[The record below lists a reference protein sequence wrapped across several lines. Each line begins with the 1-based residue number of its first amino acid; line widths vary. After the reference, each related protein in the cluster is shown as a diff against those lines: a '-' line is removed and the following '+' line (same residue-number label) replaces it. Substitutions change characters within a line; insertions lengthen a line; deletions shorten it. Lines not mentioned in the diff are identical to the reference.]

1 MSSDGDSAA
10 GGGGELRFQLHDWRW
25 VCSALA
31 SPRFP
36 PCHLPLVD
44 TIIIDR
50 GRPSL
55 WLCLQSDGTV
65 QQRPTSSAS
74 SQEIYNAFSAF
85 SLGFPRNTARTV
97 CAVHYAV
104 GLPQVRGLLRGRAQ
118 GGVRG
123 ARLRSPLTTP
133 LFSPPPPSLPL
144 PRAALCAA
152 AGHGRAGHQH

>member
-1 MSSDGDSAA
+1 MSSSAPPPDL
-10 GGGGELRFQLHDWRW
+10 GFTLHDWRW
-25 VCSALA
+25 VCTALA

-65 QQRPTSSAS
+65 QQKATSSAS

-85 SLGFPRNTARTV
+85 SLGFPRNKARTV

-104 GLPQVRGLLRGRAQ
+104 GLPQVRFNWAG
-118 GGVRG
+118 
-123 ARLRSPLTTP
+123 SE
-133 LFSPPPPSLPL
+133 
-144 PRAALCAA
+144 PRAAQAGTIAHCCAA
-152 AGHGRAGHQH
+152 L

>member
-1 MSSDGDSAA
+1 MSAA
-10 GGGGELRFQLHDWRW
+10 AGSASGDAASAAQQHFTLHDWRW
-25 VCSALA
+25 VCNALA

-55 WLCLQSDGTV
+55 WLCLQGDGTV
-65 QQRPTSSAS
+65 QQKATSSAS

-104 GLPQVRGLLRGRAQ
+104 GLPQVRERKGRPRRELGMANCRSDPQ
-118 GGVRG
+118 TRG
-123 ARLRSPLTTP
+123 AQASLT
-133 LFSPPPPSLPL
+133 PPCP
-144 PRAALCAA
+144 
-152 AGHGRAGHQH
+152 

>member
-1 MSSDGDSAA
+1 MADPQ
-10 GGGGELRFQLHDWRW
+10 FMLHDFRW
-25 VCSALA
+25 VLTALA

-44 TIIIDR
+44 SIIIDR

-65 QQRPTSSAS
+65 QQKPTASSS

-85 SLGFPRNTARTV
+85 SLGFPRNKARTV

-104 GLPQVRGLLRGRAQ
+104 GLPQVRGCSW
-118 GGVRG
+118 
-123 ARLRSPLTTP
+123 ARFTCCAPPLT
-133 LFSPPPPSLPL
+133 LHSF
-144 PRAALCAA
+144 
-152 AGHGRAGHQH
+152 

>member
-1 MSSDGDSAA
+1 MADPQ
-10 GGGGELRFQLHDWRW
+10 FMLHDFRW
-25 VCSALA
+25 VLTALA

-44 TIIIDR
+44 SIIIDR

-65 QQRPTSSAS
+65 QQKPTASSS

-85 SLGFPRNTARTV
+85 SLGFPRNKARTV

-104 GLPQVRGLLRGRAQ
+104 GLPQVRGLQLAVFFLLRTSISPSTVFPHTHTHTHARTRA
-118 GGVRG
+118 
-123 ARLRSPLTTP
+123 
-133 LFSPPPPSLPL
+133 LP
-144 PRAALCAA
+144 A
-152 AGHGRAGHQH
+152 AGHGVPCYQH